1 MLKLNNTL
9 FNISDSLDTITNKLL
24 NAFKEIFPFVT
35 ETDEYFNVILIRLIN
50 THKNILFDDNNM
62 ELFLDLIVKEVSK
75 EMKNKEFVFKILKI
89 NEITYLLSLCIYP

>member
-9 FNISDSLDTITNKLL
+9 FNLSDSLDTITNKLL

-35 ETDEYFNVILIRLIN
+35 EADEYFNVILIRFIN

-62 ELFLDLIVKEVSK
+62 ALFLDLIVKEVSK
-75 EMKNKEFVFKILKI
+75 EMQNKEFVFKILKI
-89 NEITYLLSLCIYP
+89 NEITYLLSLCIYS